1 MCSCFVLRKRSS
13 DIVII
18 EMRDNL
24 KYKFISG
31 WLRVLP
37 PPPAPSP
44 PPPPPPLIYTQ
55 YTIVQ
60 CAVAVA
66 GVVAGVIAGVIAAPS
81 FTAVAHCRQSLCQQP
96 VSQRR
101 FLCRRWSWAFLLVS
115 VTPASTALAAKV
127 STDIQTASPKE

>member
-31 WLRVLP
+31 WLRVLS

-44 PPPPPPLIYTQ
+44 PPPPLDIH
-55 YTIVQ
+55 
-60 CAVAVA
+60 AVYHRPVCCSRCWCCCWCYCWCYCCSVLHCRCTLQAELVPA
-66 GVVAGVIAGVIAAPS
+66 TRVS
-81 FTAVAHCRQSLCQQP
+81 TAVP
-96 VSQRR
+96 VSTMV
-101 FLCRRWSWAFLLVS
+101 LGISPVS